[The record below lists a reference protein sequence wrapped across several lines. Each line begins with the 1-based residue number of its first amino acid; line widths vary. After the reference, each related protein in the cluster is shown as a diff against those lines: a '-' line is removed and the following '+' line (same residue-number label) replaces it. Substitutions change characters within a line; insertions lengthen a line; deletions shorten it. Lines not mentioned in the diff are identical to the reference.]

1 MRTSIC
7 MQIYVCVYGYAQ
19 TYLQNEIGNRG
30 VPNNPTTIIFIFLK
44 TFLFFFIYSSV

>member
-30 VPNNPTTIIFIFLK
+30 VPNNPTTIIFIF
-44 TFLFFFIYSSV
+44 